1 MEMANRLMTTELR
14 KNRPKNFL
22 LSVVIPCFNEEEV
35 ITNLYYRIIDVL
47 GTKHFQLQMIFVDD
61 GSKDQTG
68 NILAQIAAEDNRV
81 KTSHSVTKF
90 WTSGCGQC
98 WASLFGRRCHDHH

>member
-1 MEMANRLMTTELR
+1 MDMANRLMTAELR

-35 ITNLYYRIIDVL
+35 ITNLYYRIIDAL
-47 GTKHFQLQMIFVDD
+47 GTKYFQLQMIFVDD

-68 NILAQIAAEDNRV
+68 NILAQIAAVDNRV
-81 KTSHSVTKF
+81 KLVTL
-90 WTSGCGQC
+90 SRN
-98 WASLFGRRCHDHH
+98 FGHQAAVSAGLVYSDGDVTTI